1 MTPDPA
7 PAAPRY
13 RVEEADL
20 AESDREDAFFWLLS
34 TAGPEYAD
42 AWHRGLLQTIQQ
54 LAEFPGPRAHPV
66 VRPLTGERPEI
77 RRMLY
82 YGPQGRRSPTQT
94 RYRVLFTVIGP
105 VEGESE
111 GVIRVLRVLHGARQ
125 TNTTVETEQT
135 EAETED
141 GT

>member
-1 MTPDPA
+1 MTPD

-13 RVEEADL
+13 RIEEADL
-20 AESDREDAFFWLLS
+20 AEADREDAFFWLLS
-34 TAGPEYAD
+34 TIGPEYAD
-42 AWHRGLLQTIQQ
+42 AWHRELLQAIQQ

-66 VRPLTGERPEI
+66 VRPATGERPEI

-82 YGPQGRRSPTQT
+82 HGPRGRRSRTQT
-94 RYRVLFTVIGP
+94 RYRVLFTIITPAQG
-105 VEGESE
+105 EGE

-125 TNTTVETEQT
+125 TEGPNGTEQDDG
-135 EAETED
+135 ETQN